1 MAPPFD
7 FPWYPGLALRQ
18 AVKDTPLFLC
28 GLPHGGDRGVLGV
41 DEGGTEKKEDRG
53 DENGRDEDEVR
64 ERDGAA
70 GQRVRAGDS
79 QSPGLRPMSSELRIL
94 LSTCLVLEREST
106 GRMKGEEGGE
116 GTDTTDAR
124 RTRAN

>member
-1 MAPPFD
+1 
-7 FPWYPGLALRQ
+7 
-18 AVKDTPLFLC
+18 
-28 GLPHGGDRGVLGV
+28 
-41 DEGGTEKKEDRG
+41 
-53 DENGRDEDEVR
+53 
-64 ERDGAA
+64 
-70 GQRVRAGDS
+70 
-79 QSPGLRPMSSELRIL
+79 MSSELRIL